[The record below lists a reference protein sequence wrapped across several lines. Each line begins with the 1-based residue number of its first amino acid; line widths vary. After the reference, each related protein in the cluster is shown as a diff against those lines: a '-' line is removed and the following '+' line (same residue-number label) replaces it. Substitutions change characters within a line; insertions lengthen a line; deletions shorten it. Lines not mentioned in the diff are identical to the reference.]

1 MKMSEWAKREVEI
14 ACKKE
19 NPNWDG
25 KSFDYG
31 IACYQSALKAFKSL
45 CEDEHSGMSIA
56 FTQGILNRLI
66 DVKCLTPIE
75 DTEDIWNEIHDYE
88 DGTKEYRC
96 RRMSSLFKKLLPDGT
111 VKYSD
116 VERIIKV
123 DQNGIPW
130 HSGDVSRLIEKMFP
144 IEMPYYPATE
154 KYKVYSEDF
163 LVNPENGDYDTW
175 AYLYVEK
182 PDGEKVDLNLFYT
195 EKEGQ
200 TVQISKE
207 EYEELKEKAFKQ

>member
-1 MKMSEWAKREVEI
+1 MGLVDWAEKEVEL

-88 DGTKEYRC
+88 DGTKEYQC

-182 PDGEKVDLNLFYT
+182 PDGEKVNLNLFYT

-207 EYEELKEKAFKQ
+207 EYEELKEKAFK

>member
-1 MKMSEWAKREVEI
+1 MGLVDWAEKEVEL

-75 DTEDIWNEIHDYE
+75 DTEDIWNEIHDCE
-88 DGTKEYRC
+88 DGTKEYQC
-96 RRMSSLFKKLLPDGT
+96 RRMSSLFKKVLSDGT

-182 PDGEKVDLNLFYT
+182 PDGEKVNLNLFYT

-207 EYEELKEKAFKQ
+207 EYEELKEKAFK

>member
-1 MKMSEWAKREVEI
+1 MGLVEWAEKEVEL

-75 DTEDIWNEIHDYE
+75 DTEDIWNEIHDCE
-88 DGTKEYRC
+88 DGTKEYQC
-96 RRMSSLFKKLLPDGT
+96 RRMSGLFKKVLPDGT

-207 EYEELKEKAFKQ
+207 EYEELKEKAFK